1 LNALDDTTLTEAL
14 GNVLDRRQIRALLA
28 RRDHLLDLDTQSTA
42 E

>member
-1 LNALDDTTLTEAL
+1 LNALDAATLTESL

-28 RRDHLLDLDTQSTA
+28 RRDHLLDVATQATA